1 MRDMVDDYTKQLEL
15 RDENI
20 RRLEMGAGSN
30 FVTQQLREE
39 LEDVR
44 SENRSLK
51 DQVFQLNRELNS
63 DTQAQKL

>member
-1 MRDMVDDYTKQLEL
+1 MVDDYTKQLEL